1 MFTLLFITMFMHR
14 TKETTRTMPAA
25 LAAKLDSI
33 KNKTGVRGQE
43 FAELVGATPQTI
55 SRWRQG
61 RVDPQPSHLN
71 RLLTLEW
78 LASELAEFY
87 EPADARVWLYSRHR
101 LLDGDSPAH
110 RIQEGRVDDV
120 LALIDQLKSGA
131 YV

>member
-1 MFTLLFITMFMHR
+1 
-14 TKETTRTMPAA
+14 MPGAV
-25 LAAKLDSI
+25 AAKLDSI
-33 KNKTGVRGQE
+33 RNKTGVRGIQI
-43 FAELVGATPQTI
+43 AELVGATPQTI

-87 EPADARVWLYSRHR
+87 APEDARVWLFSKNR
-101 LLDGDSPAH
+101 LLQGATPAE
-110 RIQEGRVDDV
+110 RIQEGHIDEV

>member
-1 MFTLLFITMFMHR
+1 
-14 TKETTRTMPAA
+14 MPGAV
-25 LAAKLDSI
+25 AAKLDSI
-33 KNKTGVRGQE
+33 KNKTGVRGTQ

-61 RVDPQPSHLN
+61 RVDPQPSHLS
-71 RLLTLEW
+71 RLLTRDW

-87 EPADARVWLYSRHR
+87 APDDARVWLFSRNR
-101 LLDGDSPAH
+101 LLQGATPAE
-110 RIQEGRVDDV
+110 RIQKGRIDDV